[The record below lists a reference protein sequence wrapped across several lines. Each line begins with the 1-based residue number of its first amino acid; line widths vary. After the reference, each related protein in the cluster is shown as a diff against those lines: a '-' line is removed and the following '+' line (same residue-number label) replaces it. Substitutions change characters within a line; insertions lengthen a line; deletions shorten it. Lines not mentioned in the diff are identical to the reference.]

1 MGAPGTCALLRNEGA
16 PWRISLR
23 RRIHSRATATFPR
36 GSASHQPD
44 VLEAV
49 REPTQLAGK
58 LVSVV
63 EAATELGLTVIAS
76 AT

>member
-1 MGAPGTCALLRNEGA
+1 
-16 PWRISLR
+16 
-23 RRIHSRATATFPR
+23 
-36 GSASHQPD
+36 